1 MAKMGSLLIVLVGY
15 VTSCGVPDAE
25 FMKTVVSSETGFP
38 GAVAVVDSGAKD
50 GVCYAT
56 VDVPYR
62 DVHGNEKMGQGRL
75 IARRKAME
83 SKEAL
88 PPYCNVHY
96 EMDPG
101 GAEHLCKEG
110 WLVVTPHYGDPAQ
123 KTGYVLELAPGDSL
137 NLSNALLQ
145 WVRRLPFVDRTRLFV
160 AGGSAGG
167 YMALMMGAHSFPVN
181 AILADFPVVNWAY
194 NIGYF
199 EANVG
204 VTKYREL
211 KDAKESPMPVLCA
224 VSMLTDWAYGVF
236 GKDLTSD
243 AYYFDNPISSLECI
257 TSPVL
262 LTTATGDLLVPIEQ
276 TARAYSR
283 PLEPGKCPEGYSRDI
298 AKLGPTEKT
307 RASLTDLLPKDAYRI
322 FILPLPQGLHEY
334 DHSNLDEQAKLATKA
349 PRVEREWARDC
360 QWNINILD
368 EGPPIATSAHSR
380 YAWNLAAT
388 GFCEAYRNA
397 PVTPQVLAPAKL
409 AWLMQRY
416 AGKLAYTAP
425 LADGSPINR
434 LNFEDLEKRD
444 VVTGLLDYARISPEH
459 EKRLK
464 SLYAAGSAKPF
475 GKELNLDKLEALL
488 GAKR

>member
-1 MAKMGSLLIVLVGY
+1 MVKMSSLLIVLAGY
-15 VTSCGVPDAE
+15 VASCGVPDAR
-25 FMKTVVSSETGFP
+25 FMSTAVNSESGFP
-38 GAVAVVDSGAKD
+38 GAVTVVDSDAKN
-50 GVCYAT
+50 GVCYVT
-56 VDVPYR
+56 VDIPYR
-62 DVHGNEKMGQGRL
+62 DLHGNEKMGQGRL
-75 IARRKAME
+75 MARRKAME
-83 SKEAL
+83 SKELL

-96 EMDPG
+96 ELDPG

-110 WLVVTPHYGDPAQ
+110 WLVVTPHYGDPAK

-137 NLSNALLQ
+137 NLSNALIQ

-167 YMALMMGAHSFPVN
+167 YMALMMGAHNFPVN

-194 NIGYF
+194 NINYF
-199 EANVG
+199 EANSG
-204 VTKYREL
+204 VTKYHEL

-236 GKDLTSD
+236 GKDLASD
-243 AYYFDNPISSLECI
+243 AYYFDNPIASLECI

-276 TARAYSR
+276 TARAYAR
-283 PLEPGKCPEGYSRDI
+283 ELEPGKCPEGYTRDL
-298 AKLGPTEKT
+298 AKLGPTERT
-307 RASLTDLLPKDAYRI
+307 RASLTDLLPKDAFRV
-322 FILPLPQGLHEY
+322 FLLPLPEGLHEY
-334 DHSNLDEQAKLATKA
+334 DRGSLDEQAKFASKA
-349 PRVEREWARDC
+349 PRVERQWARDC

-397 PVTPQVLAPAKL
+397 AATPQVLAPAKL
-409 AWLMQRY
+409 ALLMQRY
-416 AGKLAYTAP
+416 EGKLAYAVP
-425 LADGSPINR
+425 LAGGAPANR
-434 LNFEDLEKRD
+434 LNFEGLEKRD

-464 SLYAAGSAKPF
+464 SLYASGSAKPF
-475 GKELNLDKLEALL
+475 GKGLDLAKLEAALNS
-488 GAKR
+488 GK